1 MSASMSAASALALS
15 SVYESHKPM
24 INDIS
29 VADDAPPMSAIIFST
44 KFMFNICFF
53 FGLEE

>member
-29 VADDAPPMSAIIFST
+29 VADDAPRMSAIIFST